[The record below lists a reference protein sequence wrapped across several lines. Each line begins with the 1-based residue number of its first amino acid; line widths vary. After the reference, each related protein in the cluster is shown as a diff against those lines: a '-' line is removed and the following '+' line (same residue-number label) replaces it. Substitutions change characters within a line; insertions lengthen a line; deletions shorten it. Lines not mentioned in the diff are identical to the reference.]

1 MRSVWRRRFN
11 RCAAHKLLLIRRGHP
26 AKIGFVQSIAWS
38 TILVMKLAIAAVCT
52 LLFVFIA
59 NTSSEF
65 RCASPHPPRGCPWLT
80 PLGRGSCPQQNE
92 AAGCPEAGAYPIDD
106 ATPPTIC
113 VFLLSFVVGTAFMEV
128 YSVTIDTMLF
138 SFISEEGQRKEG
150 EPSHASHWG
159 LDECVARSWAF
170 LRGARPFS
178 LAALGVLRFM
188 SADDVKEKS
197 DGEKAADEEALSK
210 KGPPE
215 HLTGEGGLT
224 FAAAKKMRDERRGG
238 HRQVPASDDE
248 AVVEP

>member
-1 MRSVWRRRFN
+1 MATPFQPLRRSQAV
-11 RCAAHKLLLIRRGHP
+11 LIRRSHP
-26 AKIGFVQSIAWS
+26 AKIGFVQSIAWG
-38 TILVMKLAIAAVCT
+38 TILVMKLAIAAACT

-65 RCASPHPPRGCPWLT
+65 RCASPHPVAWLPLAHT
-80 PLGRGSCPQQNE
+80 SSLGRGTSCPQQNE

-138 SFISEEGQRKEG
+138 SFISEEGQRKDG

-188 SADDVKEKS
+188 SGDDVKEKS
-197 DGEKAADEEALSK
+197 DDEKAADDKALSSE
-210 KGPPE
+210 GPPE
-215 HLTGEGGLT
+215 HLTSEGGLT

-238 HRQVPASDDE
+238 HKPVPASDDE